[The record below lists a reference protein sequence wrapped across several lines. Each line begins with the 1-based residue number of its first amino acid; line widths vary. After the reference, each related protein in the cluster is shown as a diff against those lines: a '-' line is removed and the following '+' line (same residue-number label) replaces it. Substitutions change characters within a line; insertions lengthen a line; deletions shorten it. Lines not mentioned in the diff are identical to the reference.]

1 MDRKKQIAIVL
12 VTAIVVITAFTI
24 IRSELLKNA
33 SPAASA
39 MTGSLLTTA
48 ENFSGQQYL
57 IPHAE
62 VIDSGLKAEDVPALT
77 NPKFTS
83 VAAMDSLIADNLFGI
98 DVEVDGQHR
107 FYPYQILNWHRVVN
121 DTFGDKELIIT
132 FDPLTGAA
140 IVYEA
145 NQKSGERISLAFG
158 GSVYNNGELLIDGAN
173 NQWLQINGTQVI
185 HKNGASS
192 MLLGDKLTQYPAQ
205 SMKWMDWKNIFPNG
219 EVLSSET
226 GYTRDYTRH
235 PYGQY
240 EVSMNIYF
248 PVNHTDSR
256 VGSSKWWVDG
266 LSINGEHLALVKTI
280 MQGPYV
286 YNTTLGGVPIAAFYD
301 TDLDMTH
308 VFNPV
313 VGDKALINPGISDN
327 TLTFTYDTTRKTI
340 IDEQTKSIWSTTGVA
355 TEGVFKGTVLQ
366 MINAPEYYWFAWAAT
381 YPDTRVAVIDEQK
394 AKDDADKAEAEKN
407 ATE

>member
-1 MDRKKQIAIVL
+1 MDRKKQIAIIL

-48 ENFSGQQYL
+48 ENFGGQQYL
-57 IPHAE
+57 IPHTQ
-62 VIDSGLKAEDVPALT
+62 VIDSGLKAEDAPALT

-83 VAAMDSLIADNLFGI
+83 VAAMDNLLGDSLFGI
-98 DVEVDGQHR
+98 DVEVDGVHR

-121 DTFGDKELIIT
+121 DTFGSKQLIIT

-145 NQKSGERISLAFG
+145 KQTDGSVINLDFS
-158 GSVYNNGELLIDGAN
+158 GSVYNNGMLLQGPVEG
-173 NQWLQINGTQVI
+173 QWLQISGTKVI
-185 HKNGASS
+185 
-192 MLLGDKLTQYPAQ
+192 GDNVGSKLTQYPAQ
-205 SMKWMDWKNIFPNG
+205 SMKWTDWKSIFPNG

-226 GYTRDYTRH
+226 GYTRDYSRH

-240 EVSMNIYF
+240 ESSLSIYF

-256 VGSSKWWVDG
+256 IGNSKWWVDG
-266 LSINGEHLALVKTI
+266 LSINGEHLALVKMI

-301 TDLDMTH
+301 MDLDMTH

-313 VGDKALINPGISDN
+313 VGDK
-327 TLTFTYDTTRKTI
+327 TLTFTYDTARKTI
-340 IDEQTKSIWSTTGVA
+340 SDEQTKSIWSTTGVA
-355 TEGVFKGTVLQ
+355 IDGELKGTVLT
-366 MINAPEYYWFAWAAT
+366 MINASEYYWFAWAAT
-381 YPDTRVAVIDEQK
+381 YPDTRVAVIDDQK
-394 AKDDADKAEAEKN
+394 AKDEADKAAAAAETVK
-407 ATE
+407 